1 MLAKTDVARIYE
13 TVLSIPGM
21 NDNVKITQTIT
32 RKNILLLS
40 KVIERGLSQKDP
52 DDKSN
57 NVLDIVPK
65 ETLQE
70 LMLLA
75 KHKTGDDEGGDV
87 MGQSKKDPEKKPK
100 HFLMPEI

>member
-21 NDNVKITQTIT
+21 SDNVKIALTIS

-40 KVIERGLSQKDP
+40 KVVERGLSVKEP

-70 LMLLA
+70 LLLLTA
-75 KHKTGDDEGGDV
+75 DIPDKAGLTEMNQKL
-87 MGQSKKDPEKKPK
+87 QS
-100 HFLMPEI
+100 L